1 MVGALREDEGR
12 ALAGGS
18 DVLAQVRQVDR
29 VPDDVGGRGGLVV
42 GEGCVGLEVG
52 VFAGERGRAQL
63 EEAVDVPLLDEL
75 FVGVDVDGKVEV
87 VRDGHRDGTGCRAR
101 RLEHVE
107 ALDDEDVGAIHVDVG
122 VGHDVVGDVR
132 VHRGFCV
139 RVAGLHRG
147 EERDEGRAVVGLGEP
162 LAGDE
167 GAFLQDPVRVEEAVG
182 GHQVHARR
190 GVPAGEQQL
199 EEACDRRL
207 ADGDRAG
214 DADDEGG

>member
-12 ALAGGS
+12 ALAGGA

-42 GEGCVGLEVG
+42 GEGCVGLKVG

-63 EEAVDVPLLDEL
+63 EETIDVPLLDEL
-75 FVGVDVDGKVEV
+75 LVGIDVDRKIEV

-101 RLEHVE
+101 WLEHVE

-147 EERDEGRAVVGLGEP
+147 EERDEGRAVVGLGKTFSP
-162 LAGDE
+162 KQ
-167 GAFLQDPVRVEEAVG
+167 AFGTEYRIGEKETICRDQINS
-182 GHQVHARR
+182 R
-190 GVPAGEQQL
+190 GLFPSGQEKT
-199 EEACDRRL
+199 
-207 ADGDRAG
+207 
-214 DADDEGG
+214 